1 MAGGTELQFQT
12 KAFITKSIER
22 SKTCLVTQ
30 RCLTLCDPVD
40 CTPPGSPPHGMLQSR
55 ILERVAIPFPG
66 DLPNPGIKPGSF
78 ALQADYLLSE
88 PPGKLSTSIFVSVLL
103 PNLKDGYRWI
113 SESSVVLLQ
122 ERNSEFR
129 KPELFRVSSEQ
140 ACP

>member
-1 MAGGTELQFQT
+1 M
-12 KAFITKSIER
+12 
-22 SKTCLVTQ
+22 
-30 RCLTLCDPVD
+30 D
-40 CTPPGSPPHGMLQSR
+40 CSQPGSSVHGILQAR
-55 ILERVAIPFPG
+55 ILEWVAIPFPG

-78 ALQADYLLSE
+78 VLQADYLLSE